1 MTKAKVWRL
10 VQLVCGLT
18 VGFLLPRLQ
27 SPSFPPSPASP
38 SIPLTLH
45 IIQTSHPGESQARPR
60 LPVYVGVMTAR
71 GYLLTRACSVWRTWG
86 GQVLQLGG
94 DIRFFVGRADQ
105 EDQEDQLERALEAC
119 PGLPVVVLDNVK
131 DNAYPPQ
138 HKSFSM
144 LAWMWDHYGNKSVWF
159 MRADDDVYIKIEE
172 LLEFLRPINSSE
184 PQYLGQAGRGRGLEK
199 GQLDLAWNENFCMGG
214 PSMVFSWVTL
224 SLMRPNIDAC
234 YESMLSSHEDVEI
247 GRCVTRSTG
256 RVW

>member
-18 VGFLLPRLQ
+18 VGLLLPRLQ
-27 SPSFPPSPASP
+27 SPVLPPLTHHRVKTVQPGQSPASP
-38 SIPLTLH
+38 
-45 IIQTSHPGESQARPR
+45 R
-60 LPVYVGVMTAR
+60 LPVFVGVMTAR
-71 GYLLTRACSVWRTWG
+71 SYLLTRACSVWRTWG
-86 GQVLQLGG
+86 AEVIQFGG
-94 DIRFFVGRADQ
+94 DIKFFVGQADQ
-105 EDQEDQLERALEAC
+105 EDQLVSALESC
-119 PGLPVVVLDNVK
+119 PGLPVVVLDNVQ

-144 LAWMWDHYGNKSVWF
+144 LAWMWDHFGNKSVWF

-234 YESMLSSHEDVEI
+234 YESMLSTHEDVEV